1 MYSAGRKARL
11 DEGESELF
19 DDLSLVGVGGMFCG
33 VLTER
38 QLTFENW
45 QGHGIRI
52 NLSNISTLR
61 NINLARL
68 PNGFFTMGALGVWV
82 GSTIITP
89 PLGWGIAGLGALS
102 AFGYLTLKTPVLAI
116 ETNAG
121 DKHLVSG
128 SQSELLRLCMMIDRV
143 MHGTS
148 IEEAKAGLRALEAER
163 ARRMAPEPK
172 ALLSAPESAST
183 TGLDIFE
190 AETVAPASGVPS
202 ASPAAALIASSA
214 AQSSGVTQSA
224 TSQYGVARSISP
236 SPSNFGAVGHSSF
249 DEGGIF
255 AALEAHE
262 PQSHNTPPP
271 ARAPTEPLDNRSA
284 YERAWGRPESPSW
297 YQEKDGLAVGENR
310 MDEAMTDAMGSL
322 DLFQDGGIFDTP
334 SPANTAPPSRNE
346 SDMMA
351 DFSLFDDDFGAPNQT
366 PSYSSPTSTSAPTSY
381 TSPSGYSPPTSTPV
395 VRTPTR
401 PPSSSEMIRSARSR
415 HGSPEPSPNSGWG
428 LPTPTE
434 TAVREECRPGLV
446 KTAKARTAWQ
456 SETQTRSLQTRA
468 TEAAAAAAAA
478 DSERFGEEFPAV
490 QRLASSMNNGRVRN
504 SGGRPKKQNWLAS
517 LLAPSPTERY
527 SGYAEVYGDA
537 DGSAH
542 SGEARFKSGQILR
555 LRSDQDH
562 QADVVGRM
570 RQANSAPSPSSARD
584 ALDNVVSRVS
594 RGEERAP
601 RVPATSNDLR
611 FSQLRPTTQKGDG
624 RLPGIRQLD

>member
-19 DDLSLVGVGGMFCG
+19 DDLSLVGVSGMFCG
-33 VLTER
+33 VLSER

-82 GSTIITP
+82 GATIVTP
-89 PLGWGIAGLGALS
+89 PLGWGIAGVGALS
-102 AFGYLTLKTPVLAI
+102 ALGYLTLKTPVLAI

-128 SQSELLRLCMMIDRV
+128 SQSELLRLCMMVDRV
-143 MHGTS
+143 MHGSS
-148 IEEAKAGLRALEAER
+148 IEEAKAGLKALEEER

-172 ALLSAPESAST
+172 ALLGAPDSIST
-183 TGLDIFE
+183 PGLDLFE
-190 AETVAPASGVPS
+190 AEPVTQVFASVS
-202 ASPAAALIASSA
+202 ASPAAAAIATEAAARIAPSTTVSS
-214 AQSSGVTQSA
+214 VSA
-224 TSQYGVARSISP
+224 IG
-236 SPSNFGAVGHSSF
+236 
-249 DEGGIF
+249 EGGMV

-262 PQSHNTPPP
+262 PPSYNIPPP
-271 ARAPTEPLDNRSA
+271 VRAPSEPVDNRSA
-284 YERAWGRPESPSW
+284 YERAWGREESPSW
-297 YQEKDGLAVGENR
+297 YQEKDGLATSESR
-310 MDEAMTDAMGSL
+310 MDEAASDALGSL
-322 DLFQDGGIFDTP
+322 DLFQDGGIFDAPAASPATP
-334 SPANTAPPSRNE
+334 SSPTYGGTTSRSE

-351 DFSLFDDDFGAPNQT
+351 DFSLFDDDFGATDST
-366 PSYSSPTSTSAPTSY
+366 PSYSRPSVNNAPTTYSPPSSYSSPTSTPA
-381 TSPSGYSPPTSTPV
+381 V
-395 VRTPTR
+395 ATPTR
-401 PPSSSEMIRSARSR
+401 PASSSQMIRAARSR
-415 HGSPEPSPNSGWG
+415 HGTPPTAANSGWG
-428 LPTPTE
+428 LPSPTE
-434 TAVREECRPGLV
+434 AAVRDECRPGLV
-446 KTAKARTAWQ
+446 KTAKAHTAWQ
-456 SETQTRSLQTRA
+456 SETQTRALQTRA
-468 TEAAAAAAAA
+468 SEAAVAE
-478 DSERFGEEFPAV
+478 SERFEDEFPAV
-490 QRLASSMNNGRVRN
+490 SRLATSMNSGRVRN

-517 LLAPSPTERY
+517 LLGPPTSERQQ
-527 SGYAEVYGDA
+527 GYAEVYGDA

-542 SGEARFKSGQILR
+542 HGDASFRSSQLLR

-562 QADVVGRM
+562 QAEMVGRM
-570 RQANSAPSPSSARD
+570 RQVSTAPAPSSARD

-601 RVPATSNDLR
+601 RALAESNELR